1 MFSRIGRYFNPFIW
15 RNTIMKRRT
24 LFLSGKRFLCLL
36 LAASLT
42 LSMLT
47 ACGSFSDTNDDS
59 QTPQILSEALAQV
72 TTSEVSITLDM
83 QGSISDDDGTRHTA
97 GINSDITICSSFNP
111 VACHVDAYS
120 SILVDGAMSRETVSV
135 YIVPDGLDYFEYTFH
150 ETENEW
156 TKRVLTRPEVLSVPA
171 KTGVISD
178 WSYFMKDLAYSST
191 EDDGD
196 ETETLIYTGTVDSGI
211 LNELYATGIFGS
223 FMKSVEWLL
232 MDDIDCTFYVDAE
245 TNLPDKIVLEFADAF
260 TATDMSFSVATVTV
274 QYQDWNAGE
283 EVTIPKKY
291 AVTAG
296 DNDEAF
302 YSTYYAWNLFLPY
315 VGGQISTG
323 SQSGVSS
330 SFRSEW
336 ETYQLRI
343 DGGMTSVPLAFEDL
357 KKMGYSIDDKY
368 DNIIIEPNQYYS
380 GVVVNKNNDKI
391 CCTFYNDDTVA
402 QPITD
407 CKIGA
412 VDISA
417 SDQKENG
424 IKLYLPGEVTLGIT
438 KEALLSAY
446 GDPDDTVSGF
456 SCDTLTWRG
465 TGELQSLTA
474 EISPATGQ
482 LIRLCLQNIPVT
494 GGAQNAQAD

>member
-1 MFSRIGRYFNPFIW
+1 
-15 RNTIMKRRT
+15 MKRRT
-24 LFLSGKRFLCLL
+24 LSHSGKRFLCLVL
-36 LAASLT
+36 VVSCMLSLFT
-42 LSMLT
+42 G
-47 ACGSFSDTNDDS
+47 CGSSLGSNDES
-59 QTPQILSEALAQV
+59 EVLQLLSEALAEV
-72 TTSEVSITLDM
+72 TTAEVSITLDM
-83 QGSISDDDGTRHTA
+83 QGSISDDNGSRHTA
-97 GINSDITICSSFNP
+97 GINSDITICSSFDP

-120 SILVDGAMSRETVSV
+120 SILVDGAMSRESVSV
-135 YIVPDGLDYFEYTFH
+135 YIVPDGSDYTEYTYN
-150 ETENEW
+150 EMEDEW
-156 TKRVLTRPEVLSVPA
+156 TKRVLTRPEILSVPG

-178 WSYFMKDLAYSST
+178 WSYFMQDLSYSST

-196 ETETLIYTGTVDSGI
+196 DTETLVYTGTVDSGI

-232 MDDIDCTFYVDAE
+232 LDDIDCTFSIDAE
-245 TNLPDKIVLEFADAF
+245 TNLPDQIILDFTDTF
-260 TATDMSFSVATVTV
+260 TATDMSFSTATVTV
-274 QYQDWNAGE
+274 QYHDWNAGE

-291 AVTAG
+291 AVTAA

-315 VGGQISTG
+315 VGGQIV
-323 SQSGVSS
+323 SGTQGGVGS
-330 SFRSEW
+330 SFQSEW

-343 DGGMTSVPLAFEDL
+343 DGGMTSIPFAFEEL
-357 KKMGYSIDDKY
+357 KKMGYTIDDKY
-368 DNIIIEPNQYYS
+368 DDIIIEPNQYYS
-380 GVVVNKNNDKI
+380 GVAVNKGNDKI
-391 CCTFYNDDTVA
+391 ICTFYNEDTVA
-402 QPITD
+402 QPIVD

-424 IKLYLPGEVTLGIT
+424 IKIYLPGEVTLGIT

-456 SCDTLTWRG
+456 SCDTLTWKG
-465 TGELQSLTA
+465 AGDLQSLMA

-482 LIRLCLQNIPVT
+482 MIRLCLQNIPVT
-494 GGAQNAQAD
+494 GGAQNAQTE

>member
-1 MFSRIGRYFNPFIW
+1 MKHRIFS
-15 RNTIMKRRT
+15 
-24 LFLSGKRFLCLL
+24 LAGKRILCLALAVSCALSTLTGCGSSLGSDDGAEIPEL
-36 LAASLT
+36 LAEA
-42 LSMLT
+42 
-47 ACGSFSDTNDDS
+47 
-59 QTPQILSEALAQV
+59 LSEV
-72 TTSEVSITLDM
+72 TNAETSITLEL
-83 QGSISDDDGTRHTA
+83 QGSISDDNGSRHTA
-97 GINSDITICSSFNP
+97 GINSDVTICSSFNP
-111 VACHVDAYS
+111 VSCHVDAYS

-135 YIVPDGLDYFEYTFH
+135 YVVPDGADYLEYTYN
-150 ETENEW
+150 EMEDEW
-156 TKRVLTRPEVLSVPA
+156 TKRVLTRPEILSVPA
-171 KTGVISD
+171 RTGIISD
-178 WSYFMKDLAYSST
+178 WSYFMKDLTFSST

-196 ETETLIYTGTVDSGI
+196 DTETMIYTGTVDSGI

-232 MDDIDCTFYVDAE
+232 QDDISCEFYIDAE
-245 TNLPDKIVLEFADAF
+245 TNLPDKFILDFTEAF

-283 EVTIPKKY
+283 EVSIPKKY
-291 AVTAG
+291 AVTAA

-315 VGGQISTG
+315 VGGQIQTG
-323 SQSGVSS
+323 SQGGVGS
-330 SFRSEW
+330 SFQSEW
-336 ETYQLRI
+336 ETYQMRI
-343 DGGMTSVPLAFEDL
+343 DGGMTSIPFAFEDL
-357 KKMGYSIDDKY
+357 KKMGYTIDDKY
-368 DNIIIEPNQYYS
+368 DDIIIEPNQYYT

-391 CCTFYNDDTVA
+391 CCTFYNEDTVA
-402 QPITD
+402 QPIAG

-412 VDISA
+412 MDISA

-424 IKLYLPGEVTLGIT
+424 IKIYLPGEVTLGIS

-456 SCDTLTWRG
+456 SCDTLTWKG
-465 TGELQSLTA
+465 AGELQSLTA

-482 LIRLCLQNIPVT
+482 LIRLSLQNIPVT